1 MKLLAVCGM
10 GIGTSII
17 LKMNAE
23 KALDRLG
30 VDGEVEVADIG
41 SARGSAATADVVLTS
56 GELAEELG
64 DVQADVVVVDSF
76 VDVDEITGKLSAAL
90 EARG

>member
-23 KALDRLG
+23 KALERLG
-30 VDGEVEVADIG
+30 VAGEVEVADIG
-41 SARGSAATADVVLTS
+41 SARGAAVTADVVLTS
-56 GELAEELG
+56 SELAEEIG
-64 DVQADVVVVDSF
+64 DVPADVVVVDSF
-76 VDVDEITGKLSAAL
+76 VDVDEIAGKLSATL
-90 EARG
+90 QARG

>member
-23 KALDRLG
+23 KALERLG
-30 VDGEVEVADIG
+30 VAGEVEVADIG
-41 SARGSAATADVVLTS
+41 SARGAAVTADVVLTS
-56 GELAEELG
+56 SDLAEELG
-64 DVQADVVVVDSF
+64 DVRADVVVVDNF
-76 VDVDEITGKLSAAL
+76 VDVDEIAGKLSATL
-90 EARG
+90 RDRG

>member
-23 KALDRLG
+23 KALERLG

-41 SARGSAATADVVLTS
+41 SARGAAATADVVLTS

-64 DVQADVVVVDSF
+64 EVRADVVVVDNF
-76 VDVDEITGKLSAAL
+76 VDVDEIAGKLSAAL
-90 EARG
+90 RARG

>member
-23 KALDRLG
+23 KALERLG
-30 VDGEVEVADIG
+30 VDGDVEVADIG
-41 SARGSAATADVVLTS
+41 SARGAAATADVVLTS

-64 DVQADVVVVDSF
+64 DVRADVVVVDSF
-76 VDVDEITGKLSAAL
+76 VDVDEIAGKLSATL
-90 EARG
+90 RARG

>member
-23 KALDRLG
+23 KALERLG

-41 SARGSAATADVVLTS
+41 SARGAAATADVVLTS

-64 DVQADVVVVDSF
+64 EVRAEVVVVDSF
-76 VDVDEITGKLSAAL
+76 VDVDEIAGKLSAAL
-90 EARG
+90 RARG

>member
-17 LKMNAE
+17 LKTNAE
-23 KALDRLG
+23 KALQNLG

-41 SARGSAATADVVLTS
+41 TARGAAVTADVVLTS
-56 GELAEELG
+56 GELAAELG
-64 DVQADVVVVDSF
+64 EVPAQVVVVDNF
-76 VDVDEITGKLSAAL
+76 VDVDEITGKLSAAIQ
-90 EARG
+90 ARG

>member
-23 KALDRLG
+23 KALQRLG
-30 VDGEVEVADIG
+30 VDGDVEVADIS
-41 SARGSAATADVVLTS
+41 SARGAASTADLILTS
-56 GELAEELG
+56 GELASELG
-64 DVQADVVVVDSF
+64 EVPPEIVVVDNF
-76 VDVDEITGKLSAAL
+76 ADVDEITQKLSSAI
-90 EARG
+90 EARS

>member
-23 KALDRLG
+23 KALERLG
-30 VDGEVEVADIG
+30 VDGDVEVADIG
-41 SARGSAATADVVLTS
+41 SARGAASTADLILTS
-56 GELAEELG
+56 GELAGEIGE
-64 DVQADVVVVDSF
+64 VPPEIVVVDNF
-76 VDVDEITGKLSAAL
+76 ADVDEITQKLSSAI
-90 EARG
+90 EAR

>member
-23 KALDRLG
+23 KALERLG

-41 SARGSAATADVVLTS
+41 SARGAAVTADVVLTS
-56 GELAEELG
+56 SELAEELG
-64 DVQADVVVVDSF
+64 DVPADVVVVDSF
-76 VDVDEITGKLSAAL
+76 VDVDEITGKLSATL
-90 EARG
+90 QARG